1 MNPNEPTASAAA
13 TTSNPDISEQNFPIQ
28 INWVWKQVSLAIV
41 SASVTIFSLTLLFY
55 SENADPSGVHTHIPL
70 IVLPL
75 VSVIAAALR
84 LFVALMQ
91 RKYYHFEFGDQYITV
106 RQGIINRQE
115 RHIPYGVIQDLTV
128 MRSLTDRIFGIA
140 SINASNATQQ
150 ANVKGMSF
158 WQSWKASSSR
168 NRSDN
173 SADAV
178 MGSNGQNFSLP
189 GQSPEAAEQLRQII
203 LAKMKESPDWGIQ
216 AGL

>member
-1 MNPNEPTASAAA
+1 MNPNAPTATVT
-13 TTSNPDISEQNFPIQ
+13 TTSSNPGISEQNFPIQ
-28 INWVWKQVSLAIV
+28 INWVWKQVSQAAVL
-41 SASVTIFSLTLLFY
+41 ASVTTFSLALLFY

-75 VSVIAAALR
+75 VSVIAAVLR
-84 LFVALMQ
+84 LLVALMQ

-150 ANVKGMSF
+150 TNVKGLSF

-203 LAKMKESPDWGIQ
+203 LAKMKENPDWGIQ